1 MRVRPQ
7 QLQTTRTFRDHGVAG
22 VGVRPGDQKASKYSR
37 RRLPSSIRGADSSV
51 LKDPFRFL
59 MLALVVQTVS
69 KVASFIGPMRA
80 LRPALILFALCAL
93 LALANPKKA
102 FSDNLWRFAAP
113 RWILV
118 QAVIACGS
126 CVFGISLGHAASFV
140 ISVYWKTIIFALL
153 LMSSLRTLSD
163 VRRTLWATALA
174 GIILAFISV
183 FIVHISKDNGVEQ
196 YDANDV
202 GLIMVM
208 TIPLVLLILQTSKK
222 TGRYVAI
229 AGLAL
234 IAATIVKSSSRG
246 AFIGGSCVG
255 IALLVF
261 LPGISIAKRV
271 GSVAA
276 IIVAM
281 SVFAPQGYW
290 TTMSNFVS
298 NPTTDYNWTD
308 PQGRRQIAKRGITYM
323 LHYPVFGIGIN
334 NFAMAEGTISEY
346 AQAMST
352 TDVGVKW
359 SAPHN
364 SWVEAGAETG
374 IPGLL
379 VWAALV
385 VGSAGSLLRL
395 RKKMPA
401 EWATTGSPDQ
411 RFLYL
416 ATLYVP
422 IAFIGFVVCGTFV
435 SFAWSDQSYILPALS
450 MGLQK
455 VIQDRMQ
462 ASTPL
467 RTTARRKGGWR
478 VPSRANA

>member
-1 MRVRPQ
+1 
-7 QLQTTRTFRDHGVAG
+7 
-22 VGVRPGDQKASKYSR
+22 
-37 RRLPSSIRGADSSV
+37 V
-51 LKDPFRFL
+51 LSDPFRFL
-59 MLALVVQTVS
+59 MLALVVQTLG
-69 KVASFIGPMRA
+69 KVASFVSPLAA
-80 LRPALILFALCAL
+80 LRPALILFACCTL
-93 LALANPKKA
+93 LALTNPKKN
-102 FSDNLWRFAAP
+102 FNTNLLDFAAP
-113 RWILV
+113 RWILI

-140 ISVYWKTIIFALL
+140 ISVYWKVIIFALL
-153 LMSSLRTLSD
+153 LMASLRTLSD
-163 VRRTLWATALA
+163 VRRTIWATALS
-174 GIILAFISV
+174 GIILAFIAI
-183 FIVHISKDNGVEQ
+183 FIVGINKERGVEQ

-208 TIPLVLLILQTSKK
+208 TIPLVLLVLQTSKK
-222 TGRYVAI
+222 MGRTVAI
-229 AGLAL
+229 VGLGL

-246 AFIGGSCVG
+246 AFIGGACVG
-255 IALLVF
+255 IALLLF

-276 IIVAM
+276 IIVLM
-281 SVFAPQGYW
+281 SLFAPQGYW
-290 TTMSNFVS
+290 TTMSNLVS
-298 NPTTDYNWTD
+298 NPKADYNWTD
-308 PQGRRQIAKRGITYM
+308 PQGRRQIAKRGIGYM
-323 LHYPVFGIGIN
+323 MQYPIFGIGIN

-346 AQAMST
+346 AQAMSL

-374 IPGLL
+374 IPGLF

-401 EWATTGSPDQ
+401 EWAANGTPDQ

-455 VIQDRMQ
+455 VINERLQVPMPSKPT
-462 ASTPL
+462 A
-467 RTTARRKGGWR
+467 ARRRGGWR
-478 VPSRANA
+478 QPSRATA